1 MLPNVAL
8 RRIPPALG
16 LLLWCA
22 LGTALVQLVLARL
35 APGNP
40 PANAYNFS
48 PIFWYLLSAYD
59 THGNLLLFALTL
71 CAYLLRRQPAITG
84 VIHLAAEHPW
94 RLAAG
99 ALPLLCLG
107 ALTVYR
113 DYPLSMDEYAT
124 VFQAQ
129 AFAAGRL
136 SGQFPPELL
145 DQLMPRLPPGYFLV
159 ASRVTGEVSA
169 SYWPGFALLVAP
181 FAWLGIPWAANPV
194 VSMLTIPAVH
204 RLTHAISGSREA
216 AGWAVVLTL
225 ASPAFIVSALSYYSM
240 PAHLLCNLLYALLL
254 LRPTVG
260 RALLAGLTGSVAL
273 VLHNPVP
280 HLLFSFAFAIW
291 LLWRRESI
299 AVFGALLLGYL
310 PLVGLLG
317 FGWQRH
323 VDGLVAVTGAAQAN
337 AAATAAALPLLD
349 NMLAQIGAL
358 ITFPR
363 RVILEARIAGL
374 SKMWTWGAACLMVL
388 AAHGYAAGRRRPEFR
403 AETTLLAAA
412 LAITFLGYFL
422 VPFDQGH
429 GWGYRYVHS
438 AWFVL
443 PVLAALG
450 LNQAGGAQPTELRNM
465 AGWAIAL
472 SLLFANALRLAQ
484 VDGFMARHLAQV
496 PPLARSVD
504 PGRTEIVFVAP
515 TGAFYTQDMVH
526 NDPFLRDARITMVY
540 DGRDKTA
547 ALMARRFPGYVRS
560 AEGKWGELW
569 IAPRDRR

>member
-40 PANAYNFS
+40 PANPHHFS
-48 PIFWYLLSAYD
+48 QIFWYLLSAYD
-59 THGNLLLFALTL
+59 THGNLLLLALML
-71 CAYLLRRQPAITG
+71 CAFLLRRQPAVAGLIRF
-84 VIHLAAEHPW
+84 AADHPW
-94 RLAAG
+94 QLATA
-99 ALPLLCLG
+99 ALPLLCFG

-113 DYPLSMDEYAT
+113 DYPLSMDEYVA

-129 AFAAGRL
+129 AFAAGRFG
-136 SGQFPPELL
+136 GQFPPELL
-145 DQLMPRLPPGYFLV
+145 DQLLPRFPPNYFFT
-159 ASRVTGEVSA
+159 ASRATGEVSG

-181 FAWLGIPWAANPV
+181 FAGLGIPWAANPV
-194 VSMLTIPAVH
+194 ISALTLPAVH

-216 AGWAVVLTL
+216 AGWAVALTL
-225 ASPAFIVSALSYYSM
+225 ASPVFVVSALSYYSM
-240 PAHLLCNLLYALLL
+240 PAHLLCSLLYALLL
-254 LRPTVG
+254 LRPTVM
-260 RALLAGLTGSVAL
+260 RALLAGLVGSVAL

-280 HLLFSFAFAIW
+280 HLLFSIAFVIW
-291 LLWRRESI
+291 LLLRRESV

-317 FGWQRH
+317 FGWQH
-323 VDGLVAVTGAAQAN
+323 HLAGLVAATGAAQATT
-337 AAATAAALPLLD
+337 AATTAALPLLER
-349 NMLAQIGAL
+349 LVEQIGAL

-363 RVILEARIAGL
+363 PVILEARIAGL
-374 SKMWTWGAACLMVL
+374 SKIWTWSAAGLGVL
-388 AAHGYAAGRRRPEFR
+388 AVYGYTAASAR
-403 AETTLLAAA
+403 AEARLLATAF
-412 LAITFLGYFL
+412 AITFFAYYF

-429 GWGYRYVHS
+429 GWGYRYIHS

-450 LNQAGGAQPTELRNM
+450 LGQAGSAESAELRNM
-465 AGWAIAL
+465 VGWGVAL
-472 SLLFANALRLAQ
+472 SLVFANALRLVQ

-496 PPLARSVD
+496 PPLARSAD
-504 PGRTEIVFVAP
+504 PGQAEIVFVVP
-515 TGAFYTQDMVH
+515 TGGFYTQDMVH

-547 ALMARRFPGYVRS
+547 ILMAQRFPGYVRR
-560 AEGKWGELW
+560 AEGQWGELW
-569 IAPRDRR
+569 TAPRDRR